1 MPQAPSESP
10 SHAPSGPEA
19 DPRLDALSAWLSG
32 RLPELLAEH
41 RVPGAAVAVSVGGAV
56 IDAAAGVLSKSTG
69 VEATP
74 DSVFQIGSITKVW
87 TATLAMQLVDEGK
100 LALDAPVHD
109 YLPDFALAD
118 ASAAAAITVRHLM
131 CHVSGFEGDIFT
143 DTGVG
148 DDCLERF
155 VATLG
160 DAPQLFAPG
169 ERFSYNNAGYCMLGR
184 IVEVLRGKTYDACLR
199 DHLFAPLGLT
209 HAATGPYEA
218 ILHRAAVGHIQA
230 GPDAPF
236 EPAPA
241 WALPRSN
248 SAAGAML
255 AMRPR
260 DLLTFVR
267 AHLADGLGPDGTR
280 VLGAESARAM
290 RERQTDVPYL
300 GFMGDEWG
308 LGWEIFDW
316 PGGTVIG
323 HDGGTLGQSAF
334 LRAVPGRDVAVAVLT
349 NGGEPIA
356 VYEEITRRVLRELAD
371 VELPPLPAPAPDA
384 PRVDAARYVGTYSS
398 GIADTV
404 VSQDEEGRIWAE
416 RTPKGIMAEFG
427 GPPERF
433 ELVPARE
440 GSLIAVQRQHGM
452 HQVHSFVGDDGDG
465 HALFLHTGRA
475 DRRVAP

>member
-1 MPQAPSESP
+1 MSQAPSESP
-10 SHAPSGPEA
+10 SSSGAGA
-19 DPRLDALSAWLSG
+19 DPRLDALRTWLNG
-32 RLPELLAEH
+32 RLPTLLDEH
-41 RVPGAAVAVSVGGAV
+41 RVPGAAVAVSVGDAV
-56 IDAAAGVLSKSTG
+56 IDVAAGVLSKRTG

-87 TATLAMQLVDEGK
+87 TTTLAMQLVDEGK
-100 LALDAPVHD
+100 LALDAPVRD

-118 ASAAAAITVRHLM
+118 GAAAAAITVRQLM

-148 DDCLERF
+148 DDCLEKF

-169 ERFSYNNAGYCMLGR
+169 ERFSYNNAGYCVLGR
-184 IVEVLRGKTYDACLR
+184 IVEVLREKSYDACLR
-199 DHLFAPLGLT
+199 DHLFAPLGLA
-209 HAATGPYEA
+209 HAATSPYEA

-230 GPDAPF
+230 APDAGF

-248 SAAGAML
+248 APAGAML

-260 DLLTFVR
+260 DLLAFAR
-267 AHLADGLGPDGTR
+267 MHLADGLGPDGTR

-290 RERQTDVPYL
+290 REHQTDVPYL
-300 GFMGDEWG
+300 GLMGDEWG

-316 PGGTVIG
+316 PGGTVVG

-334 LRAVPGRDVAVAVLT
+334 LRAVPGQDVVVAVLT
-349 NGGEPIA
+349 NGGEPLG
-356 VYEEITRRVLRELAD
+356 VYEEIVGHVLRELAA
-371 VELPPLPAPAPDA
+371 VEPPPLPVPAPDA
-384 PRVDAARYVGTYSS
+384 PRIDAARYVGTYSS
-398 GIADTV
+398 SAADTV
-404 VSQDEEGRIWAE
+404 VSQDAEGRIWAE
-416 RTPKGIMAEFG
+416 RTPKGIFAQF
-427 GPPERF
+427 GPPERI
-433 ELVPARE
+433 ELAAARE
-440 GSLIAVQRQHGM
+440 DALIAVERRHGM
-452 HQVHSFVGDDGDG
+452 YQIHSFVGDDGDG